1 MATDETSDLSTA
13 LRKANPLVRAFVRSL
28 KKENVKLQKGLGALA
43 AKLVSAE
50 NRIAALK
57 RTGTDPLDLLTPE
70 QTRAR
75 IARTQDEVVAVQV
88 MQGLEKEIALLAE
101 LESKLKE

>member
-1 MATDETSDLSTA
+1 MATNETSDLSTA

-75 IARTQDEVVAVQV
+75 IAQAQDEGAVGV
-88 MQGLEKEIALLAE
+88 IQGLEKHLAE
-101 LESKLKE
+101 LENKLKE